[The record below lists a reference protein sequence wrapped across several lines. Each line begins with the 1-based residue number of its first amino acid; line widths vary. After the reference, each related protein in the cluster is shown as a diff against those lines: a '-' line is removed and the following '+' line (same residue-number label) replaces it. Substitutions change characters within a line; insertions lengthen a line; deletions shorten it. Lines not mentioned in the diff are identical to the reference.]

1 MGGGS
6 KWKVGSVH
14 LARPDLTQPCSQGTG
29 PSPETEGL
37 PCAGPLGQRGLL
49 GVSEASQR
57 GVKPGRR
64 VQGCTGEGVGAGRA
78 VRAWPRWWGGGGGG
92 RRGAPVL
99 VNHRSQAAAAPPP
112 LP

>member
-64 VQGCTGEGVGAGRA
+64 VQGCTGEGVGRA
-78 VRAWPRWWGGGGGG
+78 LSRVPCAICRSL
-92 RRGAPVL
+92 L
-99 VNHRSQAAAAPPP
+99 VIHFKYSSAYMIFPKSLTIP
-112 LP
+112 